1 MADLK
6 KSWQQTA
13 KSFILAINDLSASVI
28 DTAKAGYD
36 VAMEWAKK
44 DNVHVQTDGAEIP
57 AADKPSK
64 KRLIKQQSNPRQR
77 LQPNNASM

>member
-1 MADLK
+1 MSDLK

-13 KSFILAINDLSASVI
+13 KSFILAINDLSASVV

-44 DNVHVQTDGAEIP
+44 DNIHVQADGTEVPSDDVNYEEPVAEASAEAETATD
-57 AADKPSK
+57 
-64 KRLIKQQSNPRQR
+64 
-77 LQPNNASM
+77 

>member
-13 KSFILAINDLSASVI
+13 KSFILAINDLSASVV

-44 DNVHVQTDGAEIP
+44 DNIHVQAEGTEVSEPETVQEPVAEASADAVP
-57 AADKPSK
+57 AAD
-64 KRLIKQQSNPRQR
+64 
-77 LQPNNASM
+77 

>member
-13 KSFILAINDLSASVI
+13 KSFILAINDLSASVV

-44 DNVHVQTDGAEIP
+44 DNNHVQAEGTEVSEPETVQEPVAEASADAVP
-57 AADKPSK
+57 AAD
-64 KRLIKQQSNPRQR
+64 
-77 LQPNNASM
+77 

>member
-44 DNVHVQTDGAEIP
+44 DNVHVQTDGTEIP
-57 AADKPSK
+57 AADETVEETVDKATVEPGAE
-64 KRLIKQQSNPRQR
+64 PT
-77 LQPNNASM
+77 AE